1 VTDIGLALGGGGAKG
16 LAHIS
21 MLEVIDEFGIKP
33 SRIAGTS
40 IGAIVGL
47 LYASGISAK
56 ALREEIQS
64 VSHVEKNG
72 FSDRIMTI
80 VNWLPLVEVN
90 WKGGSLL
97 KVDTFLDDLMDH
109 VKVST
114 FEELRM
120 PLKVVAADFWS
131 RDEVVFESGDIRS
144 AVHASMALPGVFE
157 PAIVD
162 GRVLV
167 DGGVTNPLPY
177 DLIMDECDVT
187 IAIDVMGNRT
197 ESAGLVPSLPES
209 IFNTF
214 QIMQNSILR
223 QKIAVRPPDIYI
235 RPDIVDILMLEFYEG
250 EKIFA
255 QAGAAAD
262 QLRRELDGRLTQADR
277 HGASGR
283 TGLPQGTPGPA

>member
-1 VTDIGLALGGGGAKG
+1 VTDIGVALGGGGAKG
-16 LAHIS
+16 LAHIC

-47 LYASGISAK
+47 LYASGISAR

-64 VSHVEKNG
+64 VSHVDKNR
-72 FSDRIMTI
+72 FSNTIMNI
-80 VNWLPLVEVN
+80 FNWLPLVEVN
-90 WKGGSLL
+90 WRGGSLL
-97 KVDTFLDDLMDH
+97 KADAFLDDVMDH

-120 PLKVVAADFWS
+120 PLKVVAADFWN
-131 RDEVVFESGDIRS
+131 RNEVVFDSGDIRS

-167 DGGVTNPLPY
+167 DGGVTNPVPY

-262 QLRRELDGRLTQADR
+262 QLRRELEGRLTQADR
-277 HGASGR
+277 HGASR
-283 TGLPQGTPGPA
+283 